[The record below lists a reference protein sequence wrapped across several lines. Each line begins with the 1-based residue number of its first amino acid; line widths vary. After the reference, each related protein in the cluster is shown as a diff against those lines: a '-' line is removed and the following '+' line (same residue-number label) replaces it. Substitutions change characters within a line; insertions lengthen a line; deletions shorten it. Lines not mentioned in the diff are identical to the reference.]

1 MKDIAEDLGVS
12 LMTVSKA
19 LRGHSDISEATRRRV
34 MSRARELNY
43 RPNWIAR
50 SLVTR
55 RTYMVGLIIPDL
67 MHSFFAEVAKG
78 VARKFEP
85 LGYQLVISNSEEHSD
100 AELRQVQALL
110 DRNVDGVIIATA
122 QSNGRG
128 ELFKLLESRHMPY
141 VLIDRMPSGF
151 RGHYVGVEDEEI
163 GALATGHLI
172 DQGCSRIA
180 HLRGPA
186 NPPGSGR
193 LRGYRR
199 ALKKRGLEAPP
210 EYVESGQYE
219 DGSGY
224 EGMRKLLQLRRRP
237 DGVFCYNDPVAAGA
251 IKAILEAGLT
261 VPGDIAVIG
270 AGNVH
275 YSDLLRVPLSTV
287 DQSSSAIGETAA
299 ELLAHC
305 IEEKKP
311 IPPRRVLIPPKLI
324 VRESSRT
331 DLRFVHGKPEARPTA
346 TGS

>member
-1 MKDIAEDLGVS
+1 MSARMKDIAQDLGVS

-19 LRGHSDISEATRRRV
+19 LRSHSDISEETRRKV
-34 MSRARELNY
+34 MKRARELNY

-78 VARKFEP
+78 IARKFEP
-85 LGYQLVISNSEEHSD
+85 LGYQIVISNSEENPD
-100 AELRQVQALL
+100 TEIRQLQALL
-110 DRNVDGVIIATA
+110 DRSVDGVIIASA
-122 QSNGRG
+122 QLHGRG
-128 ELFKLLESRHMPY
+128 ELFKLLENRKIPY
-141 VLIDRMPSGF
+141 VLIDRMPTDF
-151 RGHYVGVEDEEI
+151 EGHYVGVQDEEI
-163 GALATGHLI
+163 GAMATKHLI
-172 DQGCSRIA
+172 EQGCQRIA
-180 HLRGPA
+180 HLKGPA
-186 NPPGSGR
+186 ISPGSGR

-199 ALKKRGLEAPP
+199 TLAKHGLEALP
-210 EYVESGQYE
+210 EYVVSGQHE

-224 EGMRKLLQLRRRP
+224 EGMRQLLRLKRRP

-251 IKAILEAGLT
+251 IKAILEAGLD

-275 YSDLLRVPLSTV
+275 YSDLLRIPLSTI
-287 DQSSSAIGETAA
+287 DQSSTVIGESAA

-311 IPPRRVLIPPKLI
+311 IPARRVLIPPRLI
-324 VRESSRT
+324 VRESSR
-331 DLRFVHGKPEARPTA
+331 RK
-346 TGS
+346 